1 MYISSMIKRVLQT
14 SIEKA
19 LKVFPAVVILGPRQV
34 GKTTLVKLIAKNSA
48 KKTVY
53 IDLEKNSDFEKMNN
67 NAEEF
72 MMSYVNECV
81 LIDEVQRIPSLFPLL
96 RAMIDE
102 KRKPARY
109 IITGSASPNLL
120 KGASESLA
128 GRVAYFYL
136 HPIGLHELAAT
147 FSINKHWFRG
157 GFPDALMMRNNAM
170 LEPWI
175 DSFITTY
182 IEKDLPFLFDVKF
195 SATTMRKLWSMLA
208 YLQASILNAE
218 KLGSSLDITGT
229 TVKRYLDYLEAAFII
244 TRLPPYFINIGKRL
258 VKAPK
263 VYINDTGLL
272 HFLLRL
278 QNEKDLTSHPSVG
291 ASWEGY
297 VISQILYAKANRL
310 DMYYYRTQAGA
321 ECDLV
326 LVRGHVVKA
335 CIEIKFSKAPTVS
348 KGFYQSATDLK
359 CKNKFIICPAD
370 VDYTTKEG
378 VKIVGVRNFLLKY
391 LTKF

>member
-1 MYISSMIKRVLQT
+1 MIKRALQAN
-14 SIEKA
+14 IEKA
-19 LKVFPAVVILGPRQV
+19 LKVFPAIVILGPRQV
-34 GKTTLVKLIAKNSA
+34 GKTTLVKLIAKNNA
-48 KKTVY
+48 KKSIY
-53 IDLEKNSDFEKMNN
+53 LDLEKHSDFEKLKN

-72 MMSYVNECV
+72 MLSYVNECV
-81 LIDEVQRIPSLFPLL
+81 LIDEVQRIPILFPLL

-109 IITGSASPNLL
+109 IITGSASPDLL

-136 HPIGLHELAAT
+136 HPIGLHELATT

-157 GFPDALMMRNNAM
+157 GFPEALTMRNNAM
-170 LEPWI
+170 LEPWL

-182 IEKDLPFLFDVKF
+182 IEKDLPFLFDVRF
-195 SATTMRKLWSMLA
+195 SPTTMRKLWSMLA
-208 YLQASILNAE
+208 HLQGGILNAE

-244 TRLPPYFINIGKRL
+244 TRLQPFFINIGKRL

-263 VYINDTGLL
+263 VYINDSGLL

-278 QNEKDLTSHPSVG
+278 QNEKALTSHPSVG
-291 ASWEGY
+291 VSWEGY
-297 VISQILYAKANRL
+297 VISQILYAKENRL

-321 ECDLV
+321 ECDLL

-335 CIEIKFSKAPTVS
+335 CIEIKFSKAPSVS
-348 KGFYQSATDLK
+348 KGFYQSIFDLK
-359 CKNKFIICPAD
+359 CKNTFIICTTNEG
-370 VDYTTKEG
+370 YTTKEG
-378 VKIVGVRNFLLKY
+378 IKVVGIRKFLEKY
-391 LTKF
+391 LPKI